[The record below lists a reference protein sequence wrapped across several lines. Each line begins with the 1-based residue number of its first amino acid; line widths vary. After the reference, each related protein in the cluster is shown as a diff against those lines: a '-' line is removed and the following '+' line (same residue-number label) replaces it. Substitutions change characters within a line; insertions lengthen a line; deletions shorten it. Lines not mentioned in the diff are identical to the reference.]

1 AKPRRCQP
9 PQQILVERFIMS
21 VILVTGASTG
31 IGQATAL
38 HLASKGHQVF
48 AGVRSP
54 DTCDELKEKI
64 AADQLAVKIVQ
75 LDITD
80 GDSVDRAVSAVM
92 ASSGRI
98 DALVNNAGIGGG
110 RAVEETPIEEVR
122 EVFETNYFGTVQMLL
137 AITPIMREQ
146 RAGRIVNM
154 GSLAGRMVFGCHG
167 HYSAAKWALEG
178 LSEALAFEMAEFNVR
193 VAVIEPGSV
202 PTPAW
207 EKGTPPPPDSHYMN
221 SLQRL
226 GMWATHSM
234 KNPAMPIE
242 VAEAVAHAIES
253 DTPHFRYPVG
263 QDAIEDLAGRASVTD
278 DEWIEANRLQGE
290 AFYDRWEEIVGVDY
304 FRYQT

>member
-1 AKPRRCQP
+1 
-9 PQQILVERFIMS
+9 MS

-31 IGQATAL
+31 IGQATAV
-38 HLASKGHQVF
+38 HLAGKGHRVF

-54 DTCDELKEKI
+54 ATAHELKAKI
-64 AADQLAVKIVQ
+64 AERRVPAEIIP

-80 GDSVDRAVSAVM
+80 GVSVERAVQGIM
-92 ASSGRI
+92 ASAGRI

-110 RAVEETPIEEVR
+110 RAVEETPLEEVR
-122 EVFETNYFGTVQMLL
+122 EIFETNYFGTVRMLH

-146 RAGRIVNM
+146 RRGRIVNM
-154 GSLAGRMVFGCHG
+154 SSLAGRMVFGCHG

-193 VAVIEPGSV
+193 VALIEPGTV
-202 PTPAW
+202 ITPAW
-207 EKGTPPPPDSHYMN
+207 EKGKPPPPDTRYAN

-226 GMWATHSM
+226 AAWATHTM
-234 KNPAMPIE
+234 RNPASTLD
-242 VAEAVAHAIES
+242 VAMAVAHAIES

-263 QDAIEDLAGRASVTD
+263 QDAIEDIAGRFSVPD

-290 AFYDRWEEIVGVDY
+290 AFYARWEEIVGVDY
-304 FRYQT
+304 FRYQAQGSPGADKS

>member
-1 AKPRRCQP
+1 
-9 PQQILVERFIMS
+9 MS

-38 HLASKGHQVF
+38 HLASKGHRVF

-54 DTCDELKEKI
+54 DTATELKNKI
-64 AADQLAVKIVQ
+64 AADDVPVELVQ

-80 GDSVDRAVSAVM
+80 QPSVDRAINDIM
-92 ASSGRI
+92 ASAGRI

-110 RAVEETPIEEVR
+110 RAVEETPLEEVR
-122 EVFETNYFGTVQMLL
+122 EVFETNYFGTVRMLH

-146 RAGRIVNM
+146 RSGRIVNM
-154 GSLAGRMVFGCHG
+154 SSLAGRMVFGCHG

-193 VAVIEPGSV
+193 VALIEPGTV

-207 EKGTPPPPDSHYMN
+207 EKGTPPPDDTHYTN

-226 GMWATHSM
+226 AAWATHTMS
-234 KNPAMPIE
+234 NPAAPLD
-242 VAEAVAHAIES
+242 VAVAVAHAIES

-263 QDAIEDLAGRASVTD
+263 QDAIEDIAGRFSVTD

-290 AFYDRWEEIVGVDY
+290 AFYERWEEIVGVDY